1 MPRAWCSRSRGL
13 AECQRMEVDRSH
25 RTVQNEEV
33 FSLGHPMRRL
43 QVLKGVGW
51 VPRGKA
57 ASGDFGD
64 KEGKMLGSDLYFQRV
79 GLFL

>member
-1 MPRAWCSRSRGL
+1 MAGAEGWQSVRGWSWTDL
-13 AECQRMEVDRSH
+13 TGLC
-25 RTVQNEEV
+25 NEEV

-43 QVLKGVGW
+43 QVLKGMGC
-51 VPRGKA
+51 VPRGKV